1 MYAKEKLMNKYYKI
15 LDKSDKIMRDGNFTE
30 PEIRMVAKA
39 GFRVFESND
48 NEITPELTGLFEN
61 HLED

>member
-1 MYAKEKLMNKYYKI
+1 LVERGG
-15 LDKSDKIMRDGNFTE
+15 KIMRDGNFTE